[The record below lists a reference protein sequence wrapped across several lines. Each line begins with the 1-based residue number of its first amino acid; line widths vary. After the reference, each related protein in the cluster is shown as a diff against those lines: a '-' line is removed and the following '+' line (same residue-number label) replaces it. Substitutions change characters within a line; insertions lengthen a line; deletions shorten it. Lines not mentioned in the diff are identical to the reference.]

1 MTYIKEMKKFG
12 PEHKKIVQECVI
24 GWYFYSAERISAGDL
39 SRFMAANGS
48 ARLNKVGHMNK
59 VTFPNACQL
68 MRWHF
73 HPVGFEA
80 SMDAPSSMVARLF
93 DRASGET
100 VIAIAAIPCATV
112 MNAAD
117 VERIIEAIEYEL
129 ETFVPS
135 LTLKVC

>member
-1 MTYIKEMKKFG
+1 
-12 PEHKKIVQECVI
+12 
-24 GWYFYSAERISAGDL
+24 
-39 SRFMAANGS
+39 
-48 ARLNKVGHMNK
+48 MNK

-80 SMDAPSSMVARLF
+80 SMDAPSSMIARLF

-100 VIAIAAIPCATV
+100 VLAIAGLPCATV

-117 VERIIEAIEYEL
+117 VERIIEAIETEL
-129 ETFVPS
+129 ELFGANTPLVGFS
-135 LTLKVC
+135 

>member
-1 MTYIKEMKKFG
+1 
-12 PEHKKIVQECVI
+12 
-24 GWYFYSAERISAGDL
+24 
-39 SRFMAANGS
+39 
-48 ARLNKVGHMNK
+48 MNK

-100 VIAIAAIPCATV
+100 VIAIAGIPCATV
-112 MNAAD
+112 MNAMD
-117 VERIIEAIEYEL
+117 VERIIEAIELEL
-129 ETFVPS
+129 GTFVPQQ
-135 LTLKVC
+135 TLYLHQA